1 MVEDEVK
8 AEGIEGEE
16 EEGADGENQDKFAG
30 MDEALQQKVKDTFI
44 IFDKEQTGMIDV
56 TSLGTLLR
64 WLRFNPTDTEMTEYV
79 QLYDVNQRDQISL
92 DNVMTIVY
100 QKSQEPDTIEEFVE
114 AAKIFDHDNDGKIE
128 VSELRFAL
136 CRLGQPLE
144 ENLVDDLIA
153 ELDREKTG
161 LVDIMDWAKIT
172 FK

>member
-1 MVEDEVK
+1 MRSPYVE
-8 AEGIEGEE
+8 
-16 EEGADGENQDKFAG
+16 
-30 MDEALQQKVKDTFI
+30 I
-44 IFDKEQTGMIDV
+44 IFDGINLKLTV
-56 TSLGTLLR
+56 LSSNLH
-64 WLRFNPTDTEMTEYV
+64 PTVGDCGGIGAC
-79 QLYDVNQRDQISL
+79 NKCKIHHH
-92 DNVMTIVY
+92 
-100 QKSQEPDTIEEFVE
+100 
-114 AAKIFDHDNDGKIE
+114 KIFDHDNDGKIE